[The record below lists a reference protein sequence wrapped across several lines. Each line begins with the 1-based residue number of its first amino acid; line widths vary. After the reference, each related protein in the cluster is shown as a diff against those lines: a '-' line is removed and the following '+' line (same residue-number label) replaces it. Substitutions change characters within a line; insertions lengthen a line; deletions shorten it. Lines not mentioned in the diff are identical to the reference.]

1 MIYFIN
7 NFLFVTFHLFAI
19 FFFFLFI
26 HSFRFFYFF
35 HFLFLALDSVV
46 YPAMKA
52 FPKGTEVTMCYG
64 ARPNDLLFVYS
75 GEGEGNVK

>member
-1 MIYFIN
+1 MHDIQHEEVYIC
-7 NFLFVTFHLFAI
+7 
-19 FFFFLFI
+19 FFLYLRHLHCYSLI
-26 HSFRFFYFF
+26 SFLSFF
-35 HFLFLALDSVV
+35 HFSFIALDSVV

-75 GEGEGNVK
+75 GEGNVK

>member
-1 MIYFIN
+1 MHDTQHEEVY
-7 NFLFVTFHLFAI
+7 VC
-19 FFFFLFI
+19 FFLSLRHLHVYSLI
-26 HSFRFFYFF
+26 SFFSFF

-75 GEGEGNVK
+75 GEGNVK

>member
-1 MIYFIN
+1 MSVMLSQHFQILSIFVEFLLFFSYDFHFIYFK
-7 NFLFVTFHLFAI
+7 
-19 FFFFLFI
+19 
-26 HSFRFFYFF
+26 S
-35 HFLFLALDSVV
+35 FLFLALDSVV

-75 GEGEGNVK
+75 GD